1 MAAWRQKQ
9 WKFKNTAPKL
19 PKKDEW
25 ITGLSASRLMQT
37 AGNYIQASS
46 NYVAFNVDGHG
57 SFYQRVARLHF
68 ALLLSMSSHLTLF
81 L

>member
-25 ITGLSASRLMQT
+25 ITGIAASRLMQT

-46 NYVAFNVDGHG
+46 KYVAFNVDGHG
-57 SFYQRVARLHF
+57 
-68 ALLLSMSSHLTLF
+68 
-81 L
+81 